1 MRGTVK
7 WFNPNKGYGF
17 ILLPNNKEYFVH
29 WKSIVTNSPTEMKV
43 LDADEE
49 VEFDIIETD
58 RGVQAINVIR
68 LNVNQADTLE

>member
-7 WFNPNKGYGF
+7 WFNQNKGYGF
-17 ILLPNNKEYFVH
+17 IILPNEKEYFVH
-29 WKSIVTNSPTEMKV
+29 WKSIVTNSPTDMKV
-43 LDADEE
+43 LDQDEE

-68 LNVNQADTLE
+68 LSVDQG